1 MKAYSLLS
9 HTSIFFVGFAR
20 CLRVAISSLV
30 HTAPKKTNFVASFC
44 GIYSLVSYY
53 GTFSMHLFIGG
64 KHTLSKDAI
73 ETVCE
78 NCPGS
83 ILRTCITKSVPL
95 FVAEVVIF
103 TLPHTCCG
111 SSA

>member
-44 GIYSLVSYY
+44 GIYSLVTMGHS
-53 GTFSMHLFIGG
+53 
-64 KHTLSKDAI
+64 
-73 ETVCE
+73 
-78 NCPGS
+78 P
-83 ILRTCITKSVPL
+83 CIYLLAGNIHCQKMPSRQ
-95 FVAEVVIF
+95 FVKIAAAASFEPASPKVF
-103 TLPHTCCG
+103 LCLLLKL
-111 SSA
+111 